1 MFKKI
6 LAFTFYFS
14 TLLFFTNTGS
24 IVKADSMES
33 TELENIIATFD
44 LTNPEKQEQI
54 ITLPSNE
61 TAVVGLEM
69 ISNPTARATLGS
81 ATRAVNGTY
90 KAYWYSGVA
99 NASFR
104 FTVNNNTITSVFD
117 PWYLFVGVSVKSAN
131 LTLES
136 PKQATYYFDFGTPI
150 WDFGG
155 WNGWLRA
162 KIDSNNKINYSI
174 K

>member
-1 MFKKI
+1 MLKKI
-6 LAFTFYFS
+6 LTITFFLFTIFLFS
-14 TLLFFTNTGS
+14 KTGNTAKANS
-24 IVKADSMES
+24 IEG
-33 TELENIIATFD
+33 ENSIATFD
-44 LTNPEKQEQI
+44 LSNPEKQEQI
-54 ITLPSNE
+54 ITLPNNE
-61 TAVVGLEM
+61 TIVFGLEM
-69 ISNPTARATLGS
+69 IANPLARASTAS
-81 ATRAVNGTY
+81 NGTY

-104 FTVNNNTITSVFD
+104 FTVRNSEITSVFD
-117 PWYLFVGVSVKSAN
+117 PWYLFVGASVKSAN
-131 LTLES
+131 LLLDS

-162 KIDSNNKINYSI
+162 RIDHNNKIIYSI